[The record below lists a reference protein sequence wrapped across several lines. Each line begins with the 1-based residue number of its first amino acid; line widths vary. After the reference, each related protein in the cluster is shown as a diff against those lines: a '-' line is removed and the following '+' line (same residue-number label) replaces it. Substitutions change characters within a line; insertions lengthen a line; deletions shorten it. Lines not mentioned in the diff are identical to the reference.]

1 MIEKKSRV
9 MKSLLSYLSFRDYY
23 LVQALPQKI
32 GRANSDFDKYRIN
45 IVPYSSYRSD
55 KYKMYNIDY
64 EADLNSSQF
73 EAVSCTQ
80 GPLLVIAGA
89 GSGKTRTLTYRVARL
104 VEEGIPPSSI
114 LLLTFT
120 RKAAQE
126 MLQRA
131 AQLLDSRCQG
141 VAGGT
146 FHSFANAILR
156 RYASRLGLKTGFA
169 ILDRADAESMIHL
182 LRKEMDLAT
191 KQRAFPRKSSLANIF
206 SKAVNKVIPIDDVV
220 YDDYPHFLDKIDA
233 IVELH
238 KAYETRKREHH
249 FLDFDDLLT
258 NLQMLLREHPDICHR
273 ISSQYQYIMVDEYQ
287 DTNKIQAE
295 ILYLLASTHR
305 NIMVVGDD
313 SQSIY
318 AFRGANFKNIMNFP
332 NIFTGTRIIGLEEN
346 YRSVQPILNLT
357 NQIIESAR
365 EKYTKSLF
373 TLRPGG
379 MIPVLLSADDEHTQS
394 RFVVEKILE
403 LHQQG
408 ISLDQI
414 AVLFRAGFHSFDLE
428 IELNRAEIPFI
439 KVGGFKFVESAHI
452 KDVLAHLRVIAN
464 GVDRISWYRILLLIE
479 KIGPKSAQRI
489 YESVLKEK
497 AGYAGLL
504 TADLTQKGINGLDR
518 LKVLF
523 GQIDT
528 HPMSVAEMGEAI
540 VKYYLPIL
548 EQNYDDHPKR
558 AKDLEHLVAIMER
571 YDNLEQFLTDM
582 ALEPPNTSMEDSLF
596 DASAPEDRLILSTVH
611 SAKGLEWHT
620 VFVIWALDGRFPSI
634 HSFYKEE
641 ELEEELRLMYVAA
654 TRAKENLYFTYP
666 NQAYDRSSGIVLSRP
681 SRFLDLIPDHI
692 LEKQYI

>member
-1 MIEKKSRV
+1 
-9 MKSLLSYLSFRDYY
+9 
-23 LVQALPQKI
+23 
-32 GRANSDFDKYRIN
+32 
-45 IVPYSSYRSD
+45 
-55 KYKMYNIDY
+55 MYNIDY
-64 EADLNSSQF
+64 ETALNSSQL

-104 VEEGIPPSSI
+104 VEEGIAPSSI

-131 AQLLDSRCQG
+131 AQLLDSRCEG

-156 RYASRLGLKTGFA
+156 RYASRLGLQAGFA
-169 ILDRADAESMIHL
+169 ILDRADAESMIQM
-182 LRKEMDLAT
+182 LRKEMDLVT
-191 KQRAFPRKSSLANIF
+191 KQRAFPRKNSLANIF
-206 SKAVNKVIPIDDVV
+206 SKAVNKVIPIEDVV
-220 YDDYPHFLDKIDA
+220 YDDYPHFLDNIDA

-258 NLQMLLREHPDICHR
+258 NLQLLLRDHPDICYR
-273 ISSQYQYIMVDEYQ
+273 ISSGYQYIMVDEYQ

-295 ILYLLASTHR
+295 ILYLLASIHK

-332 NIFTGTRIIGLEEN
+332 DIFSGTRIIGLEEN

-357 NQIIESAR
+357 NEIINSAR

-373 TLRPGG
+373 TLRSGG
-379 MIPVLLSADDEHTQS
+379 TTPVLLSADDENTQS

-408 ISLDQI
+408 VSLNQI

-464 GVDRISWYRILLLIE
+464 GVDRISWYRIQLLIE
-479 KIGPKSAQRI
+479 KIGPKSAQKI
-489 YESVLKEK
+489 YEAVL
-497 AGYAGLL
+497 
-504 TADLTQKGINGLDR
+504 
-518 LKVLF
+518 
-523 GQIDT
+523 
-528 HPMSVAEMGEAI
+528 
-540 VKYYLPIL
+540 
-548 EQNYDDHPKR
+548 
-558 AKDLEHLVAIMER
+558 
-571 YDNLEQFLTDM
+571 
-582 ALEPPNTSMEDSLF
+582 
-596 DASAPEDRLILSTVH
+596 
-611 SAKGLEWHT
+611 
-620 VFVIWALDGRFPSI
+620 
-634 HSFYKEE
+634 
-641 ELEEELRLMYVAA
+641 
-654 TRAKENLYFTYP
+654 
-666 NQAYDRSSGIVLSRP
+666 
-681 SRFLDLIPDHI
+681 
-692 LEKQYI
+692 

>member
-1 MIEKKSRV
+1 MTEKKSGI
-9 MKSLLSYLSFRDYY
+9 MKCLLFYPSL
-23 LVQALPQKI
+23 
-32 GRANSDFDKYRIN
+32 
-45 IVPYSSYRSD
+45 
-55 KYKMYNIDY
+55 
-64 EADLNSSQF
+64 DLNSSQLD
-73 EAVSCTQ
+73 AVSCTQ

-104 VEEGIPPSSI
+104 VEEGIPPPSI

-131 AQLLDSRCQG
+131 AQLLDSRCEG

-156 RYASRLGLKTGFA
+156 RYASRLGLQAGFA
-169 ILDRADAESMIHL
+169 ILDRADAESMIQM
-182 LRKEMDLAT
+182 LRKEMDLVT

-206 SKAVNKVIPIDDVV
+206 SKAVNKVIPIEDVV
-220 YDDYPHFLDKIDA
+220 YDDYPHFLDNIDA

-258 NLQMLLREHPDICHR
+258 NLQLLLRDHPDICHG
-273 ISSQYQYIMVDEYQ
+273 ISSRYQYIMVDEYQ

-295 ILYLLASTHR
+295 ILYLLASTHK

-332 NIFTGTRIIGLEEN
+332 DIFSGTRIIGLEEN

-357 NQIIESAR
+357 NEIISSAR

-373 TLRPGG
+373 TLRSGG
-379 MIPVLLSADDEHTQS
+379 TTPVLLSADDENTQS

-408 ISLDQI
+408 VSLNQI

-452 KDVLAHLRVIAN
+452 KDILAHLRVIAN

-479 KIGPKSAQRI
+479 KIGPKSAQKI
-489 YESVLKEK
+489 YETVLKEK
-497 AGYAGLL
+497 AGYTGLL
-504 TADLTQKGINGLDR
+504 TVKLALSGIKGLDR
-518 LKVLF
+518 LKALF
-523 GQIDT
+523 AQMDT

-558 AKDLEHLVAIMER
+558 ARDLEHLAAIMER

-582 ALEPPNTSMEDSLF
+582 ALEPPNTSVEGSLF
-596 DASAPEDRLILSTVH
+596 DESAPEDRLILSTVH

-654 TRAKENLYFTYP
+654 TRAQESLYFTYP

-692 LEKQYI
+692 LERQWVEY